1 MAHDARIEPLELD
14 ISLDLIEL
22 VDGASG
28 GDLLDRV
35 SALRRKLAMELG
47 FVMPP
52 VRTRD
57 DAQLPARARTS
68 SRCTASPSARA
79 SRPPAR
85 VLVIGEHLDP
95 LPGDDV
101 KEPVFGLDA
110 RWTPVEFRVQAE
122 LAGHTVVDR
131 STLIVTHLSEIV
143 RRRAGRLLSRT
154 DVKELI
160 DGVRATDPTGDRGS
174 RLCQPRH
181 CRRATR
187 ARHAARRRHSRTRP
201 GAHPRSHRRTGA
213 HRSEHRKLSSRPPA
227 PSWARRSPP
236 PSRPTAGSA

>member
-57 DAQLPARARTS
+57 NAHCPSARTS
-68 SRCTASPSARA
+68 SRRTASPSARA
-79 SRPPAR
+79 SRPPDR

-160 DGVRATDPTGDRGS
+160 DGVRATDPTVIDDLATANLGTG
-174 RLCQPRH
+174 
-181 CRRATR
+181 RRAAR
-187 ARHAARRRHSRTRP
+187 ARHACSTTAFPYVTWCASSKPSANGRAPS
-201 GAHPRSHRRTGA
+201 A
-213 HRSEHRKLSSRPPA
+213 HRKLSSKPPA